1 MTDDSPLLIQK
12 LRLQR
17 GWSQEQ
23 LAEVTGL
30 SVRTIQ
36 RIERGQT
43 PSAESLKALAAVL
56 EVNFGALREA
66 HMTSPA
72 TPAATP
78 SVNPDVS
85 ADEALALA
93 RVRKIKAFYMHVVQY
108 VLIIGFLAV
117 VNLLSYPRYLW
128 FVWAALGWG
137 LGLAMHGLRVFDKI
151 PFLNADWEKRTV
163 EKYLGRKL

>member
-1 MTDDSPLLIQK
+1 MTDDAPLLIQK

-23 LAEVTGL
+23 LAEVAGL

-56 EVNFGALREA
+56 EVDFGALREA
-66 HMTSPA
+66 HMT
-72 TPAATP
+72 P
-78 SVNPDVS
+78 SANQSVS
-85 ADEALALA
+85 AEEALALA
-93 RVRKIKAFYMHVVQY
+93 RVRKLKGFYMHVVQY
-108 VLIIGFLAV
+108 VVVIAFLVV
-117 VNLLSYPRYLW
+117 VNLLTSPRHLW
-128 FVWAALGWG
+128 VGWAALGWG

-151 PFLNADWEKRTV
+151 PFLNGDWEKRAV
-163 EKYLGRKL
+163 ERYLGRKL